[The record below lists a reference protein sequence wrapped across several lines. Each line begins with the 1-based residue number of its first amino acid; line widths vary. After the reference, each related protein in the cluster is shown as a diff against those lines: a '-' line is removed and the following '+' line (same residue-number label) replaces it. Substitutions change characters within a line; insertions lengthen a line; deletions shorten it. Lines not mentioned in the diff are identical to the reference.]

1 MSTCTIPLG
10 AQEDHLRKIIGSGW
24 PETLTRPLPEGEE
37 NTRGVLVNQGG
48 LPTQVTT
55 RGRGV
60 LLFYRGGLATDL
72 RLGLGTGD
80 VNRNRVN

>member
-10 AQEDHLRKIIGSGW
+10 AQEDPLRKIIGSGW

-37 NTRGVLVNQGG
+37 NIRGVLVNQGG

-60 LLFYRGGLATDL
+60 LLFRNVIVDNYNIPCCFTGGDYQQT
-72 RLGLGTGD
+72 
-80 VNRNRVN
+80 